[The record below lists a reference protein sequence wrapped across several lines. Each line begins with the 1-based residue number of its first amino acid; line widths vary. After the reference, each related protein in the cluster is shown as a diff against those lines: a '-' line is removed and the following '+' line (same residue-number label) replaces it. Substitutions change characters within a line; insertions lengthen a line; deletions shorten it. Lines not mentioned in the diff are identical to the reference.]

1 MPSSAAV
8 DNPWFRRFNPSDSAP
23 ARVVIFPHAG
33 GSASYYLDH
42 ANALAPHADVLTVQY
57 PGRQNRYAE
66 PTIDSVPELAEQ
78 AYRELREWSDRPL
91 TLFGHSMGAAVAF
104 EVARCFARDGLAGP
118 ERLFV
123 SAGRAPSLPR
133 DSEIH
138 RLSDDGMLRE
148 IVRLGGT
155 DERILTIPAL
165 RELILPA
172 LRADYTAIET
182 YRAAP
187 DAVVPQPIIGLVGE
201 SDGNATVDQ
210 VAQWERHTTGGFDL
224 RVFPGGHFYVAD
236 QVEAVVRLIADHL
249 GGETPVRPL
258 STVRPLD

>member
-8 DNPWFRRFNPSDSAP
+8 DSPWFRRFNPADAAP
-23 ARVVIFPHAG
+23 ARIVIFPHAG

-42 ANALAPHADVLTVQY
+42 ANALAPYADVLAVQY
-57 PGRQNRYAE
+57 PGRQNRFAE
-66 PTIDSVPELAEQ
+66 APIDSVPGLAEQ
-78 AYRELREWSDRPL
+78 VYRELRGWADRPM
-91 TLFGHSMGAAVAF
+91 TFFGHSMGAAVAF
-104 EVARCFARDGLAGP
+104 ETARCFARDGLAGP

-133 DSEIH
+133 DTSVH
-138 RLSDDGMLRE
+138 RLSDDALLAE

-165 RELILPA
+165 KELVLPS

-182 YRAAP
+182 YRCAP
-187 DAVVPQPIIGLVGE
+187 DATVSQPITALAGE
-201 SDGNATVDQ
+201 GDANATVEQ
-210 VAQWERHTTGGFDL
+210 VAQWERHTTGGFEL

-236 QVEAVVRLIADHL
+236 QVEGVVKELTAHL
-249 GGETPVRPL
+249 RG
-258 STVRPLD
+258 

>member
-42 ANALAPHADVLTVQY
+42 ANALAPYADVLAVQY
-57 PGRQNRYAE
+57 PGRQNRFTE
-66 PTIDSVPELAEQ
+66 PPIDSVPELAEQ
-78 AYRELREWSDRPL
+78 AYRELRAWADRPL
-91 TLFGHSMGAAVAF
+91 VFFGHSMGSAVAF
-104 EVARCFARDGLAGP
+104 EVTRRFARDGLAGP

-133 DSEIH
+133 DSRIH
-138 RLSDDGMLRE
+138 ELSDDGMLKE
-148 IVRLGGT
+148 IVGLGGT
-155 DERILTIPAL
+155 DEQILTIPAL

-182 YRAAP
+182 YSAP
-187 DAVVPQPIIGLVGE
+187 LDAVVTQPIVGLVGE
-201 SDGNATVDQ
+201 SDGNATVEQ

-224 RVFPGGHFYVAD
+224 RVLPGGHFYVAD
-236 QVEAVVRLIADHL
+236 QVDAVVRLITAHL
-249 GGETPVRPL
+249 DGRNRP
-258 STVRPLD
+258 

>member
-23 ARVVIFPHAG
+23 ARIVIFPHAG
-33 GSASYYLDH
+33 GSASYYLEH
-42 ANALAPHADVLTVQY
+42 ANALAPYADVLAVQY

-66 PTIDSVPELAEQ
+66 PTIDSVPELAERLYQ
-78 AYRELREWSDRPL
+78 ELKEWTGLPL
-91 TLFGHSMGAAVAF
+91 TFFGHSMGAAVAF

-133 DSEIH
+133 DTH
-138 RLSDDGMLRE
+138 VHKLSDDGMIAE

-155 DERILTIPAL
+155 DQRILDVPAL
-165 RELILPA
+165 RELIIPA

-182 YRAAP
+182 YRASP
-187 DAVVPQPIIGLVGE
+187 DHVVPQPIIGLVGE
-201 SDGNATVDQ
+201 TDDNATAEQ
-210 VAQWERHTTGGFDL
+210 VALWERHTTGGFDL
-224 RVFPGGHFYVAD
+224 RVFPGGHFYVAE
-236 QVEAVVRLIADHL
+236 QVEALTRLLTAHL
-249 GGETPVRPL
+249 R
-258 STVRPLD
+258 